1 MKKKI
6 IKVVDEM
13 TSRISLK
20 IKQMFDVFYFNNEY
34 MMLKKLHELL
44 QFVENAQFM
53 RFMKKIYS
61 LKTINF
67 DNMSEFFIHVKIF
80 MKKIIAIEMNFTT
93 NKQILICM
101 MMTLNFRYENLIQIW
116 NLLSNLTS
124 KRIKNIILKK
134 KRRQKNREMITN
146 MRTISNKNKKKCFHY
161 ERKSHSENECW
172 KLYFELIF
180 DWFKKNKKK

>member
-6 IKVVDEM
+6 MKIVDEM

-20 IKQMFDVFYFNNEY
+20 IKQMFDVFHFNNEY
-34 MMLKKLHELL
+34 MMLKRLHELL

-53 RFMKKIYS
+53 QFMKKFYF
-61 LKTINF
+61 LKTIDF

-101 MMTLNFRYENLIQIW
+101 MMTLNSRYENLIQI
-116 NLLSNLTS
+116 
-124 KRIKNIILKK
+124 
-134 KRRQKNREMITN
+134 
-146 MRTISNKNKKKCFHY
+146 
-161 ERKSHSENECW
+161 
-172 KLYFELIF
+172 
-180 DWFKKNKKK
+180 